1 MLFDD
6 STPQNSGEKR
16 IPMISALYVDDDP
29 ALLELGK
36 IFLERAGDIRVDT
49 VVSAPEALIKI
60 RSVPYDIVISD
71 YQMPG
76 MDGIALLKIIRSTYP
91 ALPFIIFT
99 GKGREDVVIEAL
111 NSGADQYIQKG
122 GDQKSQFAELVH
134 TIRRAVERKHANDA
148 ILHLNRAVFCHLPDE
163 QGRDRYQKPGRNFS
177 MRPAVSRS
185 RRESS

>member
-6 STPQNSGEKR
+6 S
-16 IPMISALYVDDDP
+16 IPSKFRGKPHTMISALYVDDEP

-49 VVSAPEALIKI
+49 VASAPEALIKI
-60 RSVPYDIVISD
+60 RSATYDIIISD

-76 MDGIALLKIIRSTYP
+76 MDGIALLKIIRSEYP

-111 NSGADQYIQKG
+111 NGGADHYIQKG
-122 GDQKSQFAELVH
+122 GDQKSQFAELSPYH
-134 TIRRAVERKHANDA
+134 
-148 ILHLNRAVFCHLPDE
+148 
-163 QGRDRYQKPGRNFS
+163 
-177 MRPAVSRS
+177 PAGCRTQTCK
-185 RRESS
+185 RCDPAP